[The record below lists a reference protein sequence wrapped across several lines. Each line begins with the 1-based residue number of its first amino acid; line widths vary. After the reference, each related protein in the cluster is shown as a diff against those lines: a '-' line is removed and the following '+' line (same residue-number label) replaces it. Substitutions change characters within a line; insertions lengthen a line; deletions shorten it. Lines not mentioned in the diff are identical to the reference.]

1 MMKKLRTQSGDKM
14 RLAVIGTGIAGNAAA
29 YALSTCTSHEI
40 TVFDKDAR
48 AGGHSATVDIDY
60 DGKRLSVDTGFI
72 VYNEVNYPLLTSLF
86 NHLGVETEFSDM
98 SFSLSADHGRFEWCG
113 RTKNPVGGLFA
124 QRSNLFSPGYLKML
138 FEILRFNRTAFS
150 DFKDNRLDDV
160 SLGDYL
166 VRHRFS
172 QKFRNDYLLP
182 MGAAIWSM
190 STQAMLNFPART
202 FIAFFNNHHLLGF
215 AAPEWRTVRG
225 GSRTYVKK
233 MIAAFQDRVRLGIGV
248 KSVERY
254 TDFVRLSLSD
264 GTEETFDGVIFASHT
279 DETLSILGEGATAEE
294 RAVLGAIPYKPN
306 KVYLHRDQRFMPKRK
321 RAWAAWNVLQGKGL
335 YDDLCVTYWMNKLQN
350 LDSDRPVFVTLNPQT
365 PPAEESV
372 FGIYTYDHPQFDA
385 AAIEAQPKLG
395 RLQGKNRS
403 WFAGA
408 WTRYGFHEDGLMS
421 GLDVAAHFGALPDW
435 ALRPRLA
442 TAAE

>member
-1 MMKKLRTQSGDKM
+1 
-14 RLAVIGTGIAGNAAA
+14 
-29 YALSTCTSHEI
+29 
-40 TVFDKDAR
+40 
-48 AGGHSATVDIDY
+48 
-60 DGKRLSVDTGFI
+60 
-72 VYNEVNYPLLTSLF
+72 
-86 NHLGVETEFSDM
+86 
-98 SFSLSADHGRFEWCG
+98 
-113 RTKNPVGGLFA
+113 
-124 QRSNLFSPGYLKML
+124 ML
-138 FEILRFNRTAFS
+138 FEILRFNRTALS
-150 DFKDNRLDDV
+150 DLKDHRLDDV

-166 VRHRFS
+166 LRHRFS

-215 AAPEWRTVRG
+215 VAPEWRTVRG
-225 GSRTYVKK
+225 GSRTYVQK
-233 MIAAFQDRVRLGIGV
+233 MIAAFKDRLRLGVGV
-248 KSVERY
+248 KEVERHAES
-254 TDFVRLSLSD
+254 VQLSLSD
-264 GTEETFDGVIFASHT
+264 GTKETFDGVIFASHT
-279 DETLSILGEGATAEE
+279 DETLSMLGENATPEE

-335 YDDLCVTYWMNKLQN
+335 SDDLCVTYWMNKLQN

-365 PPAEESV
+365 PPADESV
-372 FGIYTYDHPQFDA
+372 FGVYTYDHPQFDA

-435 ALRPRLA
+435 AMRPRLA